1 MGRKFSRGI
10 CCAGGM
16 FLFHH
21 AKNLPEVRL
30 LAGIGSNTFIS
41 RFPDQVM
48 RDILTGVQYACTA
61 VIGLFLVL
69 RAAEDPVD
77 QRNHGITVY
86 GGPASVISPIV
97 RIAFFVI

>member
-1 MGRKFSRGI
+1 MGRKLSRGT
-10 CCAGGM
+10 CRADSM
-16 FLFHH
+16 LLFHH
-21 AKNLPEVRL
+21 AKNLLEIRI

-41 RFPDQVM
+41 CFPDQVM

-77 QRNHGITVY
+77 QRNTME
-86 GGPASVISPIV
+86 SPYTEAQ
-97 RIAFFVI
+97 RL